1 MMNNKRLIILGFLI
15 LAISLV
21 GKLIYSGLKNIK
33 VDEFHKSAVIFVV
46 DSSASNQ
53 KMLPNEIKYLKSLC
67 SLLDPEDAVKILKV
81 SEKSYLIY
89 EGSPG
94 DSLGITKAVEAFTN
108 YDKKDYGTAYGEAV
122 KKAFEHCLTMKKEG
136 YVPSVV
142 VIGDLEN
149 EGAVEKQINWNTLPE
164 NVKSVQ
170 KYIPELSMM
179 FVFAHPEKLDLV
191 KTKLNPVLGE
201 TKLIVA
207 NEQNAQKA
215 QRRFLEAIGR

>member
-1 MMNNKRLIILGFLI
+1 MTNKHLITIGFLI
-15 LAISLV
+15 LAVSIV

-33 VDEFHKSAVIFVV
+33 VDEFHKSAIIFVV

-53 KMLPNEIKYLKSLC
+53 KMLPTEIKFLKSLC

-89 EGSPG
+89 EGSPS
-94 DSLGITKAVEAFTN
+94 DATGITKAVEAFTK
-108 YDKKDYGTAYGEAV
+108 YDKKDYGTAYGEAL
-122 KKAFEHCLTMKKEG
+122 KKALDHCLTMKKEG

-142 VIGDLEN
+142 IIGDLEN
-149 EGAVEKQINWNTLPE
+149 EGDINKQINWETLP
-164 NVKSVQ
+164 NNIKAVKE
-170 KYIPELSMM
+170 YIPELSMM
-179 FVFAHPEKLDLV
+179 FVYAHPEKLDLV
-191 KTKLNPVLGE
+191 KTKLNNVLGE

>member
-1 MMNNKRLIILGFLI
+1 MTNKYLITLGFLI
-15 LAISLV
+15 LAVAII

-33 VDEFHKSAVIFVV
+33 VDEFHKAAIVFVV

-53 KMLPNEIKYLKSLC
+53 KMLPTEIKYLKSLC

-89 EGSPG
+89 EGSPS
-94 DSLGITKAVEAFTN
+94 DSTGITKAVEAFTK
-108 YDKKDYGTAYGEAV
+108 YDENDYGTAYGEAL
-122 KKAFEHCLTMKKEG
+122 KKALEHCLTMKKEG
-136 YVPSVV
+136 YIPSVV

-149 EGAVEKQINWNTLPE
+149 EGDITKQINWETLPK
-164 NVKSVQ
+164 NISAVKE
-170 KYIPELSMM
+170 YIPELSMM
-179 FVFAHPEKLDLV
+179 FVYAHPEKLDIV
-191 KTKLNPVLGE
+191 KTKLNSVLGE

>member
-1 MMNNKRLIILGFLI
+1 MNNKRLIILGLLI
-15 LAISLV
+15 LGIAIV
-21 GKLIYSGLKNIK
+21 GKLLYSLAKNIK
-33 VDEFHKSAVIFVV
+33 IDEFHKSAVIFIV

-53 KMLPNEIKYLKSLC
+53 KMLPEEIKYLKSLC
-67 SLLDPEDAVKILKV
+67 SILDPEDEIKILKV

-89 EGSPG
+89 EGSPS
-94 DSLGITKAVEAFTN
+94 DASGITKAVEAFTK
-108 YDKKDYGTAYGEAV
+108 YDEKDYGTAYGEAI
-122 KKAFEHCLTMKKEG
+122 KKALEHCLTMKKEG

-149 EGAVEKQINWNTLPE
+149 EGALDKQINWETLPE
-164 NVKSVQ
+164 NIKSIQ
-170 KYIPELSMM
+170 EYIPELSMM
-179 FVFAHPEKLDLV
+179 FVYAHPEKLDLV

-215 QRRFLEAIGR
+215 QRRFIEAIGR